1 MANFFTRTL
10 RSFYGNTAN
19 PNSIIYQIFGGTVTN
34 SGVEISPDKAPQMAA
49 VYACVTLIADT
60 IAKLPFNV
68 YIKTQNGQEISEGHR
83 LNKILSKR
91 PNPKYNAIDF
101 KRAMMV
107 NLLLRGNAYALPMR
121 TGNIMGALEL
131 IPPDNVTVTYQNGKL
146 TYTVFLDG
154 RNSLELNADQIIHLK
169 AYTFDGI
176 NGVSPVTYARET
188 IGTGIS
194 ASQTLAKHYG
204 KGAVPAGYL
213 VSGDTSRDPER
224 LKAIGTQFDEAVKT
238 GRTPVMPPGTEYK
251 HLPVSLR
258 DSQFIESSKW
268 TTEEVCRIFR
278 VPPHKVGMLEHGMYN
293 NSIEAQNNQFVTDCI
308 QFWVEYIE
316 LEFEEK
322 LLSSPL
328 YSLEMDMTS
337 LLRGDTV
344 TQVQR
349 HVSYWNVGAM
359 NVNEIRKENNLP
371 PIEGGEEFMKPMH
384 MANQNDINNG
394 KTNNPKNG
402 PETTGSEPV

>member
-1 MANFFTRTL
+1 MANFFTRTF

-19 PNSIIYQIFGGTVTN
+19 PNSFIYQLFGGTVTN

-68 YIKTQNGQEISEGHR
+68 YIKTENGQELRETHP
-83 LNKILSKR
+83 LNKLLSKR
-91 PNPKYNAIDF
+91 PNLKYNAIDF
-101 KRAMMV
+101 KRALV
-107 NLLLRGNAYALPMR
+107 ANLLLRGNAYVLPMR
-121 TGNIMGALEL
+121 RGNMLDALEL
-131 IPPDNVTVTYQNGKL
+131 LPPDNVTVKYQNGKL
-146 TYTVFLDG
+146 SYTVYIDG
-154 RNSLELNADQIIHLK
+154 SRTLELNADQIIHLK
-169 AYTFDGI
+169 AYTLDGY
-176 NGVSPVTYARET
+176 NGISPVTYARET

-224 LKAIGTQFDEAVKT
+224 LKAIGSQFDEAVKN

-322 LLSSPL
+322 LLSSPI

-337 LLRGDTV
+337 LLRGRYGYAST
-344 TQVQR
+344 TPRKLLECWCHECKRNPQR
-349 HVSYWNVGAM
+349 KQPPSY
-359 NVNEIRKENNLP
+359 
-371 PIEGGEEFMKPMH
+371 
-384 MANQNDINNG
+384 
-394 KTNNPKNG
+394 
-402 PETTGSEPV
+402 